1 MWSADGSILLDYVL
15 NNDVA
20 RHIIL
25 IDPDSQDSEEA
36 AKRCVAAVI
45 AGSRMIFVGGSTGTD
60 SNNVHE
66 TVKAFDKYFHDGEPV
81 NITFRDF
88 YQMLYELKDF
98 GPTIGFL
105 FKEDDG
111 WIYNDDLPEKTLDEL
126 PVLGISI
133 SSIIEG
139 SDNEIAPVE
148 FKGDFEPQEFWNAM
162 DEISI
167 EVDRIWNE
175 YNFTM
180 AMWWIL

>member
-1 MWSADGSILLDYVL
+1 MTTHLTWIQFIESY
-15 NNDVA
+15 
-20 RHIIL
+20 
-25 IDPDSQDSEEA
+25 IDEHGHEMDSYEET
-36 AKRCVAAVI
+36 REL
-45 AGSRMIFVGGSTGTD
+45 VGKAFRSLSSTG
-60 SNNVHE
+60 VHE
-66 TVKAFDKYFHDGEPV
+66 TVKAFDMYFHDGEPV

-175 YNFTM
+175 YNGENQNEE
-180 AMWWIL
+180 AIR